1 MFDRYCVN
9 FSALP
14 PASLPRLLALC
25 LCLLSCLPLAAR
37 ASVVDATAAEAAY
50 QRGEYAEA
58 RSMFEELSVE
68 FRGVNTDTS
77 DFKVYREAV
86 YLYDRLADCAFT
98 QKDWVSLKR
107 YLDGML
113 VVSHSER
120 SMSEA
125 ALSGALA
132 SGIAY
137 ASAGYLSDR
146 LDESVRISSI
156 VQLKRSLVLVLLDS
170 NGEGKAGEIA
180 IEEYQALAA
189 ALRKVVTIGEGYY
202 ALDKRKLEKHYDE
215 FDAIFAR
222 LDELGDV
229 EALWTKYPPAAR
241 KEESSAEQK

>member
-1 MFDRYCVN
+1 MHDRYCVN
-9 FSALP
+9 FSVIP
-14 PASLPRLLALC
+14 WGASLRGGLAVLILLMGLCQVAL
-25 LCLLSCLPLAAR
+25 
-37 ASVVDATAAEAAY
+37 ASAVDARKAETTY

-58 RSMFEELSVE
+58 RAMFEALAEE
-68 FRGVNTDTS
+68 FRNTNTDAS
-77 DFKVYREAV
+77 DITVYREAI

-98 QKDWVSLKR
+98 QKDWPALKR

-137 ASAGYLSDR
+137 ASAGFLSDQ

-156 VQLKRSLVLVLLDS
+156 VQLKRSLVLVLLDT
-170 NGEGKAGEIA
+170 GGAGADGSLA
-180 IEEYQALAA
+180 IEQYQLLAA
-189 ALRKVVTIGEGYY
+189 ALRSVVDIADGYY
-202 ALDKRKLEKHYDE
+202 ALDRRQLEEHYED

-222 LDELGDV
+222 LDEIGNI
-229 EALWTKYPPAAR
+229 EELWEKYPPAGR
-241 KEESSAEQK
+241 EKDPVEP